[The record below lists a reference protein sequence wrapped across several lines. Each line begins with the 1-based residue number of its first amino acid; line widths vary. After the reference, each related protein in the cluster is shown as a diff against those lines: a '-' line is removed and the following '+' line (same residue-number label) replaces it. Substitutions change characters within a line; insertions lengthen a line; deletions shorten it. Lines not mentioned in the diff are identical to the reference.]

1 MRAFDSDCHSFTVQ
15 AEMLTGAHINDKY
28 SLALS
33 RRTNKQRHIWYVLLL
48 VIVCTAQ
55 HQLEYEQKKANN
67 NIKKPNETT
76 NTQHWWNEVHNN
88 DIDVLCWQLL
98 QSAIITSCLLWY
110 VIWDIIGSIHAGI
123 CARLKPQTLR
133 LFTFVR
139 SLPVFTLIFVQCTRR
154 TKDGFWFGFSLFKIK
169 IILLWKTWIQLRNTS
184 EIFANYI

>member
-123 CARLKPQTLR
+123 CARNDTSNASTLHVR
-133 LFTFVR
+133 TELAGVYIDFCTMYKAYERWLLIWLFV
-139 SLPVFTLIFVQCTRR
+139 I
-154 TKDGFWFGFSLFKIK
+154 
-169 IILLWKTWIQLRNTS
+169 
-184 EIFANYI
+184 

>member
-67 NIKKPNETT
+67 NIKTERNNKHTT
-76 NTQHWWNEVHNN
+76 LMKRSTQQRHWRL
-88 DIDVLCWQLL
+88 VLTVASIGDNHIMLAMVCDMRYHRFDSRWYLCTQWHLKRFD
-98 QSAIITSCLLWY
+98 SSRSYGACRCLHWFLY
-110 VIWDIIGSIHAGI
+110 NVQGVRKMAFDLAF
-123 CARLKPQTLR
+123 RYLK
-133 LFTFVR
+133 
-139 SLPVFTLIFVQCTRR
+139 
-154 TKDGFWFGFSLFKIK
+154 
-169 IILLWKTWIQLRNTS
+169 
-184 EIFANYI
+184 